1 MNFGEISEENQ
12 QTTEENQQTTEEN
25 QQTTEEFLFISFLFS
40 LFTIIRLPQ
49 HFIAIHNL
57 Y

>member
-12 QTTEENQQTTEEN
+12 H
-25 QQTTEEFLFISFLFS
+25 TTEEFLFIAFLFS
-40 LFTIIRLPQ
+40 LFKIIRLPQ
-49 HFIAIHNL
+49 HFIVIHNL

>member
-12 QTTEENQQTTEEN
+12 QTTEENQQTTEE
-25 QQTTEEFLFISFLFS
+25 FLFIAFLFS
-40 LFTIIRLPQ
+40 LFKIIRLPQ
-49 HFIAIHNL
+49 HFIVIHNL